1 MTRGISTGIV
11 AAAAALYLVAVGTT
25 GFDLRLGAAPGPQ
38 AQSSPAAAASARP
51 VAAPGPRASEQAP
64 APMPVRPAEPR
75 AAADPAAAIG
85 MAPQALLDQYCMGCH
100 SDRVKAGGLALSEL
114 KLDALGKHGEVAEKV
129 VRKLRGGLMPP
140 AGSKRPEASASAAF
154 VSWLE
159 REIDETSGP
168 SAAGRVPL
176 RRLNRREYENA
187 IRDLLGFHVDAATL
201 LPDDNV
207 KGHFDNDAAAL
218 QVSPNFVDQ
227 YIYAARAVAVEA
239 VGNAKAPALT
249 TTYGDVANMV
259 ISLPPSGAPGTGR
272 QQHRLEGM
280 PFGTRGGF
288 VVEHN
293 FPADGE
299 YELTIGDMALAREVP
314 RMEFENTVIALL
326 DGKEFY
332 RTTIGGEADHKAID
346 QRLDPAVDEVNGRLR
361 KIRFAS
367 TAGQHKLAI
376 TFVHRSFAESD
387 ERIRTTALE
396 GGQERIQAAHALQIR
411 GPLTVTGMSLEGSR
425 ARIFICHPSR
435 QSSPSDRAS
444 DGGTACA
451 QRIVST
457 LARRAFRR
465 PVTEQDL
472 APLMAFYRSGQQAG
486 GFEAGVRDAL
496 SAILAS
502 PHFLYRVEAGNAA
515 NVTRALN
522 DLELASR
529 LSFFLWSSLPD
540 DELLTLATAS
550 RLSKPDVLAAQVAR
564 MLKDPRAMSLSE
576 DFAFQ
581 WLHLAKLDEITPDRG
596 QFPHASGLLD
606 PRDLFKEELKLF
618 IDSVLRSDRGVLD
631 LLTADYTFL
640 NERLAMHYGIET
652 VKGSHF
658 RRVSLAGGPAG
669 GPSANR
675 ARYGL
680 LGKGGILMLTAY
692 PNRTSPVLRG
702 AWILDRLLGTPPADP
717 PLNVPSLPENRRG
730 QPAKTLRARLEQ
742 HRANATCFAC
752 HGVMDPLG
760 FALENFNAVGQ
771 FRANDPDTLTPIDT
785 VGQLPDGTPIKG
797 PDDLRRALVDR
808 RDHQFVQVLTE
819 NLLTYA
825 LGRSLDYRDMP
836 TVRRIV
842 RRAAADNYR
851 FASIVAG
858 VVTSDAFRKRD
869 ADAARPASTQTASIR
884 TGGL

>member
-1 MTRGISTGIV
+1 MGGMRTAT
-11 AAAAALYLVAVGTT
+11 AACAVLFCLVLAGQ
-25 GFDLRLGAAPGPQ
+25 LRSAEQVPVPGPGAAPVSAPAAQ
-38 AQSSPAAAASARP
+38 APAPAAAATVSAQ
-51 VAAPGPRASEQAP
+51 RAL
-64 APMPVRPAEPR
+64 
-75 AAADPAAAIG
+75 IN
-85 MAPQALLDQYCMGCH
+85 QYCVACH
-100 SDRVKAGGLALSEL
+100 NDRVRTGGLSLADFDP
-114 KLDALGKHGEVAEKV
+114 DAAGQHPEVAEKV
-129 VRKLRGGLMPP
+129 IRKLRGGLMPP
-140 AGSKRPEASASAAF
+140 AGARRPDSESAVAF

-159 REIDETSGP
+159 NKID
-168 SAAGRVPL
+168 AAVAGGNPGRVPL
-176 RRLNRREYENA
+176 RRLNRREYQYA
-187 IRDLLGFHVDAATL
+187 VRDLIGLNIDATAW
-201 LPDDNV
+201 LPDDNI
-207 KGHFDNDAAAL
+207 KGNFDNNAAAL

-227 YIYAARAVAVEA
+227 YIYAARSVALEA
-239 VGNAKAPALT
+239 IGNPKAQPLM

-288 VVEHN
+288 IVEHN
-293 FPADGE
+293 FPAEGE

-326 DGKEFY
+326 DGVEFY
-332 RTTIGGEADHKAID
+332 RTTIGGDVDHKNID
-346 QRLDPAVDEVNGRLR
+346 QKLDPAVEEINGRLR
-361 KIRFAS
+361 KIRFRAP
-367 TAGQHKLAI
+367 AGQHKLAI

-387 ERIRTTALE
+387 ERTRTVALE

-411 GPLTVTGMSLEGSR
+411 GPLAVAGLNGSASR
-425 ARIFICHPSR
+425 ARIFICEPKAPR
-435 QSSPSDRAS
+435 EELP
-444 DGGTACA
+444 CA
-451 QRIVST
+451 TRIVEN

-465 PVTEQDL
+465 PVTAEDVN
-472 APLMAFYRSGQQAG
+472 PLMAFYKSGAAG
-486 GFEAGVRDAL
+486 GGFDGGVRDAL

-502 PHFLYRVEAGNAA
+502 PQFLYRVEAGDAA
-515 NVTRALN
+515 GGIRTLS

-540 DELLTLATAS
+540 DELLKLATDS
-550 RLSKPDVLAAQVAR
+550 RLGKPEVLAAQVTR
-564 MLKDPRAMSLSE
+564 MLADPRARALSD

-581 WLHLAKLDEITPDRG
+581 WLHLSKLDEITPDRA

-606 PRDLFKEELKLF
+606 PRALFKEELRLF
-618 IDSVLRSDRGVLD
+618 IDSVLRSDRSLFE

-640 NERLAMHYGIET
+640 NERLAMLYGIET

-658 RRVSLAGGPAG
+658 RRVTLETT
-669 GPSANR
+669 
-675 ARYGL
+675 ARHGL
-680 LGKGGILMLTAY
+680 LGKGAILMMTAY
-692 PNRTSPVLRG
+692 PNRTSPVVRG

-742 HRANATCFAC
+742 HRTNPTCFAC

-785 VGQLPDGTPIKG
+785 AGQLPNGTAIAG
-797 PDDLRRALVDR
+797 PDDLRRQLVERPDR
-808 RDHQFVQVLTE
+808 QFAYAFTE

-842 RRAAADNYR
+842 RQAGADNYR
-851 FASIVAG
+851 FKSFVLGIVS
-858 VVTSDAFRKRD
+858 SDAFRKREGE
-869 ADAARPASTQTASIR
+869 RREPASTTTASNR
-884 TGGL
+884 AGGL

>member
-1 MTRGISTGIV
+1 MRRGIRTGIATLAV
-11 AAAAALYLVAVGTT
+11 LLYLAAAGDRWSEGRAQTPGATPTPPSATLL
-25 GFDLRLGAAPGPQ
+25 AAP
-38 AQSSPAAAASARP
+38 
-51 VAAPGPRASEQAP
+51 RAL
-64 APMPVRPAEPR
+64 
-75 AAADPAAAIG
+75 I
-85 MAPQALLDQYCMGCH
+85 DQYCVACH
-100 SDRVKAGGLALSEL
+100 NDRLRSGGLSLARLN
-114 KLDALGKHGEVAEKV
+114 LDAVDQSAEIAEKV
-129 VRKLRGGLMPP
+129 IRKLRGGLMPP
-140 AGSKRPEASASAAF
+140 AGARRPDRQASAAF

-159 REIDETSGP
+159 NEIDTRATAP
-168 SAAGRVPL
+168 HPGRVAL

-187 IRDLLGFHVDAATL
+187 VRDLVGLNIDAKAW

-227 YIYAARAVAVEA
+227 YIYAARAVALEA
-239 VGNAKAPALT
+239 IGNPKAPPVS

-288 VVEHN
+288 IVEHN

-299 YELTIGDMALAREVP
+299 YELTIGDTALAREVP
-314 RMEFENTVIALL
+314 RMEFENTVLALL
-326 DGKEFY
+326 DGTEFY

-361 KIRFAS
+361 KIKFRA

-387 ERIRTTALE
+387 ERTRTIALE

-411 GPLTVTGMSLEGSR
+411 GPLSVTGMSGSASR
-425 ARIFICHPSR
+425 ARIFTCQPGGAR
-435 QSSPSDRAS
+435 DQAS
-444 DGGTACA
+444 CA
-451 QRIVST
+451 NEVIGN

-465 PVTEQDL
+465 PVTAEDL
-472 APLMAFYRSGQQAG
+472 APLMAFYKAGQVAG
-486 GFEAGVRDAL
+486 GFEGGVRDAL

-502 PHFLYRVEAGNAA
+502 PHFLYRVESGDAAGG
-515 NVTRALN
+515 TRTLS

-540 DELLTLATAS
+540 ETLLKLATES
-550 RLSKPDVLAAQVAR
+550 RLSKPDVLAAQVTR
-564 MLKDPRAMSLSE
+564 MLADPRARSLSE
-576 DFAFQ
+576 GFAFQ
-581 WLHLAKLDEITPDRG
+581 WLQVAKLDEITPDRA

-606 PRDLFKEELKLF
+606 PRGLFKEELRLF
-618 IDSVLRSDRGVLD
+618 LDSVLRSDRSVMD

-640 NERLAMHYGIET
+640 NERLAMLYGIET

-658 RRVSLAGGPAG
+658 RRVALPDT
-669 GPSANR
+669 
-675 ARYGL
+675 ARQGL
-680 LGKGGILMLTAY
+680 LGKGAILMLTAY
-692 PNRTSPVLRG
+692 PNRTSPVVRG
-702 AWILDRLLGTPPADP
+702 AWILDRLLGTPPSDP
-717 PLNVPSLPENRRG
+717 PLTVPSLPENRRG
-730 QPAKTLRARLEQ
+730 QPARTLRARLEQ
-742 HRANATCFAC
+742 HRENPTCFAC

-771 FRANDPDTLTPIDT
+771 YRANDPDTLTPIDT
-785 VGQLPDGTPIKG
+785 AGQLPDGTAIKG
-797 PDDLRRALVDR
+797 PDDLRRALVGRPDR
-808 RDHQFVQVLTE
+808 QFVQAFTE

-842 RRAAADNYR
+842 RQTAADEYR
-851 FASIVAG
+851 FKSIVMG

-869 ADAARPASTQTASIR
+869 GEGGPASPAPASARAAARSNR